1 MNKEKPIK
9 VTLGLINNEID
20 VNKPKETSKKS
31 GFLLEERWLMDKILK
46 IGFVDTFIELNPNQI
61 QYTWRSYRAR
71 NENNA

>member
-31 GFLLEERWLMDKILK
+31 GFCWKR
-46 IGFVDTFIELNPNQI
+46 GG
-61 QYTWRSYRAR
+61 
-71 NENNA
+71 